1 MTWDQALK
9 WGERAENRR
18 AKRAKPWDFI
28 SLFQIAPIDIY
39 QLMILGR
46 LEIHIALSNPANI
59 DVRILPQG
67 YCVAIL
73 SLSLLL
79 T

>member
-1 MTWDQALK
+1 MKNLK
-9 WGERAENRR
+9 IAEYPLHHWIDTFGPSR
-18 AKRAKPWDFI
+18 DFI

-46 LEIHIALSNPANI
+46 LEIHIALSNPPNI

-67 YCVAIL
+67 IVL
-73 SLSLLL
+73 PSLVYPYF
-79 T
+79 